1 MTQPP
6 RAEYPVPNVYAR
18 ARRRGRRRGHRLPYH
33 VAVELAPGLIMTLTP
48 AAAYRFANN
57 LVDVAESIERNT
69 P

>member
-18 ARRRGRRRGHRLPYH
+18 ARRRGRRRGHRHPYH
-33 VAVELAPGLIMTLTP
+33 VAVELAPGLIMTLTQ
-48 AAAYRFANN
+48 AAANRFANN
-57 LVDVAESIERNT
+57 LVDVAEASERNT